1 MSTQILFS
9 LFARKNIRTNT
20 FHRHLLRSVWD
31 SKCNFSDFFWQ
42 NPQISTC
49 RLQFSSC
56 LKPVQSKK
64 RGRGIQLQIRAGPL
78 ESEKNS
84 AAQRRCQASFA
95 LNIRLLMHRWWMP
108 KSSGK
113 WGAREIS
120 KYREMMYGRL
130 AGWQLSG
137 YLNRGGWDPCQAN
150 YLQPS
155 PQHFC
160 VTPDQGQIW
169 NTILTWH

>member
-1 MSTQILFS
+1 MSTQILFR

-20 FHRHLLRSVWD
+20 FHRHFLRSVWV
-31 SKCNFSDFFWQ
+31 SKCNFSDFFVTKPT
-42 NPQISTC
+42 NIHLPTTLSTT
-49 RLQFSSC
+49 S
-56 LKPVQSKK
+56 PIEK

-84 AAQRRCQASFA
+84 AAQRRCQAWFA

-108 KSSGK
+108 KNSGK

>member
-1 MSTQILFS
+1 MYIRYLKCLYKGEGSTESILLMLLPFYIYDTA
-9 LFARKNIRTNT
+9 FT
-20 FHRHLLRSVWD
+20 FDISGL
-31 SKCNFSDFFWQ
+31 CNMFITLHFFL
-42 NPQISTC
+42 I
-49 RLQFSSC
+49 
-56 LKPVQSKK
+56 KK
-64 RGRGIQLQIRAGPL
+64 REKGIQLQIRAGPL
-78 ESEKNS
+78 ESDKNS
-84 AAQRRCQASFA
+84 AAQRRCQAWFA

-155 PQHFC
+155 PHHFC